1 MKPTLKTILALLC
14 VSFIALT
21 SISCNRG
28 AKSEEARRMDSIQ
41 KAEEQKKIEEQE
53 MKTEKERLLLNA
65 ARQDGRKYGRQWA
78 RECTIEHILYKK
90 EEKKTSSIAAYRNI
104 IKYEI
109 ESNMIEKC
117 MTEYENGWE
126 EGWNDYVSENHTF

>member
-1 MKPTLKTILALLC
+1 MKTTLKPIIALLC

-21 SISCNRG
+21 SISCNGG

-53 MKTEKERLLLNA
+53 KKAEYERRLLNA
-65 ARQDGRKYGRQWA
+65 ARQDGREYGREWA
-78 RECTIEHILYKK
+78 RSCTIEGILSKK
-90 EEKKTSSIAAYRNI
+90 NEKKSSSVAAYRNI
-104 IKYEI
+104 IKYNV
-109 ESNMIEKC
+109 ESDMIEKC
-117 MTEYENGWE
+117 MNEYENGWE